1 MWDLQGVQLVA
12 IVVPTLAGGLAGW
25 QTSRRRWR
33 SLYDEVP
40 AGMSSTAYRRRQNRL
55 HVLRR
60 LFRTLLLGAIGAA
73 IGWRSR
79 VICEGERRP

>member
-40 AGMSSTAYRRRQNRL
+40 AGMSGTAYRRHQNRL

-60 LFRTLLLGAIGAA
+60 LFRTVLLGAIGAA
-73 IGWRSR
+73 IGWAIKSYL
-79 VICEGERRP
+79 